1 VVELTTGRLLLRPV
15 EAEDLDDLVAM
26 HADPVTVTFFDAVTR
41 QEVVD
46 WIDRSLAEWEERGYG
61 KLAIVDR
68 ESGEFLGRSGL
79 KYWPQFD
86 EVEVGWVLTAAARGR
101 GVATEAGRACLEW
114 GFRDLDV
121 PYITAMIE
129 PANEASAAVA
139 ARLGM
144 TPLRDDLLH
153 DRPVVV
159 HAIRC

>member
-1 VVELTTGRLLLRPV
+1 MLRPIEV
-15 EAEDLDDLVAM
+15 GDLGDLVAM
-26 HADPVTVTFFDAVTR
+26 HADPVTVSFFDAVTR
-41 QEVVD
+41 EEVVE

-68 ESGEFLGRSGL
+68 KSGEFLGRSGL

-86 EVEVGWVLTAAARGR
+86 EVEVGWVLMPGARGR
-101 GVATEAGRACLEW
+101 GVATEAGHACLEW
-114 GFRDLDV
+114 GFHDLDV

-129 PANEASAAVA
+129 PRNESSTAVA
-139 ARLGM
+139 ERLGM

-159 HAIRC
+159 HAVRR